1 MLICQT
7 AEGVHGQSKVG
18 NPWCMCC
25 ESADT
30 PCVALAQVGSDQDC
44 KEAHSLWSFWKMA
57 AVCCLSVSTS
67 LCKQRAFFH
76 LQNVDGSGP
85 ARSYPT
91 GGLCYY
97 LSPPESFG
105 AMLADPIHA
114 LLYVVFM
121 LGSCAFFS
129 KVSARF
135 LGSVKASVISLY
147 RRPCF
152 GPVPAPK

>member
-1 MLICQT
+1 M
-7 AEGVHGQSKVG
+7 
-18 NPWCMCC
+18 
-25 ESADT
+25 
-30 PCVALAQVGSDQDC
+30 
-44 KEAHSLWSFWKMA
+44 
-57 AVCCLSVSTS
+57 
-67 LCKQRAFFH
+67 
-76 LQNVDGSGP
+76 DGSGP